1 MASGCDADTEAFSLP
16 PMVVREGTSAGEATA
31 SFLAKEED
39 AGAVGIWS
47 AAVVCISVTCAI
59 MHLLSVLLGYNADG
73 QVDAGDTTGDG
84 GQQGPGAEIVIDM
97 VVGMSSLLTLAWLVM
112 VIVFTQR

>member
-1 MASGCDADTEAFSLP
+1 MALGCDADSVR

-39 AGAVGIWS
+39 AGAIGIWS
-47 AAVVCISVTCAI
+47 AAVVCTSASAAI
-59 MHLLSVLLGYNADG
+59 MHLLSVLLVYNAG
-73 QVDAGDTTGDG
+73 SPVDEGEITGDET
-84 GQQGPGAEIVIDM
+84 QQSPGEEIVIDM
-97 VVGMSSLLTLAWLVM
+97 IAGMSDLLTLTWLVI